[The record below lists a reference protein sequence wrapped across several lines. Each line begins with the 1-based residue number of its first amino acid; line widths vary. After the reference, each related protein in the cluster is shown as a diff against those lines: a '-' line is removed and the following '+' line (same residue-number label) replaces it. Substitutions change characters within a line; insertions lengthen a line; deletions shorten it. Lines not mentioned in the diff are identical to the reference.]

1 MRRFLW
7 MSLVGLLLA
16 AVPAAASTFLAMT
29 QHELVAQSDA
39 VVQGKVLKVSSFWSP
54 SGRVIMSEALV
65 QVEEKVRGNA
75 PSVVKV
81 RTFGGTVGGY
91 TVEAHG
97 FPKFGVNERVVLFL
111 QNANDTAEVTGY
123 QQGQWRIVNEKGV
136 EMAVPAVD
144 GGATLLGRDG
154 RPVAAQKAMRLD
166 ALKNLIRAGGERP
179 ASGRNA
185 N

>member
-1 MRRFLW
+1 
-7 MSLVGLLLA
+7 
-16 AVPAAASTFLAMT
+16 
-29 QHELVAQSDA
+29 
-39 VVQGKVLKVSSFWSP
+39 
-54 SGRVIMSEALV
+54 
-65 QVEEKVRGNA
+65 
-75 PSVVKV
+75 
-81 RTFGGTVGGY
+81 Y